1 MLQDFLNEYGNMIIS
16 TIITAILGAVG
27 VFIRNIYKRLADD
40 KTKRKAVRDCVL
52 AVEQLHKDLHGTEK
66 YNQCFEYVVEL
77 LEEKGIPITEM
88 EVKML
93 IEAEVKKMNDWLYSD
108 EELQ

>member
-1 MLQDFLNEYGNMIIS
+1 
-16 TIITAILGAVG
+16 
-27 VFIRNIYKRLADD
+27 
-40 KTKRKAVRDCVL
+40 
-52 AVEQLHKDLHGTEK
+52 
-66 YNQCFEYVVEL
+66 
-77 LEEKGIPITEM
+77 M

>member
-1 MLQDFLNEYGNMIIS
+1 MLQEFLNEYGNMIIS
-16 TIITAILGAVG
+16 TIITAMLGALG
-27 VFIRNIYKRLADD
+27 VFFRNLYKKIVDD

-52 AVEQLHKDLHGTEK
+52 AVEQLHKDLHGEAK
-66 YNQCFEYVVEL
+66 YNQCFDYVADL
-77 LEEKGIPITEM
+77 LEEKGIHVTEM
-88 EVKML
+88 EIKMM